1 VKVLVRNQEYV
12 SYAIGNGDWRSIDT
26 TQDCEKLTVGELRA
40 ISVECEK
47 MVLHYKARAYDNYEH
62 IRRELRWALRVTG
75 NSTRYLVYA
84 EACAA
89 DYDYDVKEVSAYRAT
104 TNLIGF
110 VLEQRVQA
118 AERARQEAKRI
129 MDEAKAIAKAI
140 LSGAC

>member
-1 VKVLVRNQEYV
+1 
-12 SYAIGNGDWRSIDT
+12 
-26 TQDCEKLTVGELRA
+26 
-40 ISVECEK
+40 
-47 MVLHYKARAYDNYEH
+47 
-62 IRRELRWALRVTG
+62 LRVTG

-118 AERARQEAKRI
+118 SEQAKQEAKRI
-129 MDEAKAIAKAI
+129 MDEAKTRARAV
-140 LSGAC
+140 LSAAS